1 MVARS
6 IHSLSPP
13 ITRFSLLTK
22 PMTLVLLFYLCRQH
36 HVIAHGS
43 PPVNLEKIL
52 EDFTQQQLV
61 EDVECPK

>member
-1 MVARS
+1 MFFG
-6 IHSLSPP
+6 L
-13 ITRFSLLTK
+13 
-22 PMTLVLLFYLCRQH
+22 QH
-36 HVIAHGS
+36 HVLAHGS